1 MANNNNYNSLFH
13 DQNGKLNPQFASY
26 LSEARA
32 YQDDPEYSNRNEHMY
47 LMSQDLMQNVKSIQ
61 NKVNVNQSVNCYYNM
76 PTMNTPNSNNI
87 NPMNSHLMGSD
98 QKFTANNLTGLIN
111 NVSDG
116 KPKNFYSKK

>member
-1 MANNNNYNSLFH
+1 VANNNNYNSLFH

-32 YQDDPEYSNRNEHMY
+32 YQDDPEYTNRNEHMF

-76 PTMNTPNSNNI
+76 PTMNTPNSTNI

-98 QKFTANNLTGLIN
+98 QKLTANNLTSLIN

-116 KPKNFYSKK
+116 KSKFFLL

>member
-76 PTMNTPNSNNI
+76 PTMNTPNSTNF

-98 QKFTANNLTGLIN
+98 QKLTANNLTNLIN

-116 KPKNFYSKK
+116 KPKNFYYQK